1 MMGTLCVAD
10 RTANG
15 NLPPPPKQMGFLP
28 GPTAR
33 RNLNQPKQEHV
44 DLRAACFCH
53 RKIVDIGYVCSVCL
67 SSESLGGPTPT
78 PASVE
83 TWVACSLFFSRSSMG
98 NLVLAVFCSP
108 LPVCSTCRYVHR
120 GKPRLHNRMLHRER
134 SASPTSPLE

>member
-1 MMGTLCVAD
+1 
-10 RTANG
+10 
-15 NLPPPPKQMGFLP
+15 MGFLP

-67 SSESLGGPTPT
+67 SSESVGGPNPT

-83 TWVACSLFFSRSSMG
+83 T
-98 NLVLAVFCSP
+98 
-108 LPVCSTCRYVHR
+108 
-120 GKPRLHNRMLHRER
+120 
-134 SASPTSPLE
+134 